1 MEPILVEVIAYA
13 PTAFYHCMHCEVV
26 WKEAGVGDR
35 VHREQMHNALPDNL
49 LHDYQALSTWVQQ
62 LVERHCG
69 QVVVKVVDAA
79 SLEGFAKSLR
89 YRARHYPA
97 VIVNG
102 NDRYV
107 TGDFAAAEA
116 EIARRLE
123 AMPASPQSPQR
134 AQR

>member
-35 VHREQMHNALPDNL
+35 IHREQMGAALPDNL
-49 LHDYQALSTWVQQ
+49 LHDYQTLSTWVQQ
-62 LVERHCG
+62 LVERHHG
-69 QVVVKVVDAA
+69 RVVVKVVDAA

-123 AMPASPQSPQR
+123 ARPDSWQR

>member
-35 VHREQMHNALPDNL
+35 VHREQMQNALPDNL
-49 LHDYQALSTWVQQ
+49 LHDYQVLSTWAQQ

-97 VIVNG
+97 VIVTG

-123 AMPASPQSPQR
+123 ALLDSRQR